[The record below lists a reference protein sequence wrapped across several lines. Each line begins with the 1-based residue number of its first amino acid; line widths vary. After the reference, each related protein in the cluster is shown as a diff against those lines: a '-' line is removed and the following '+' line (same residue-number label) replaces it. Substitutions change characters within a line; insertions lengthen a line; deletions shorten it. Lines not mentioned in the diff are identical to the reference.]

1 MLKYNVDLDYV
12 IPPYDISTEELNDI
26 IDEADKII
34 IENNLAPAKLAV
46 AYLKKA
52 QAMQKLVDC
61 MQHETQ
67 EKAQNEITSSGEDTQ
82 SEIKK
87 LIEKALEL
95 SPDMPEALMQM
106 GKVFHKTPE
115 PTDEH
120 FLKAIEMYSKAIQL
134 KPDYP
139 AAYNNRANAYDP
151 DISEFFCSKNSFED
165 ANNIN
170 GEFLGMLSIYI
181 PDDDDSFKRDSLK
194 AIADY
199 TEAIRLRPHDPVYYF
214 NRGRRYVESKEH
226 EKAIDDFT
234 ALLHYSSDEFKK
246 KLMISHQ
253 RGQEYMKIKNYE
265 KAIDDF
271 TESMRLCSD
280 KTESL
285 FLRAKSHLLNGE
297 YDKAKSD
304 LAEYKR
310 LKIEKRMIMVEEV

>member
-12 IPPYDISTEELNDI
+12 IPPFDISRDELNDI
-26 IDEADKII
+26 IAEADRII
-34 IENNLAPAKLAV
+34 IENNKNSEKLAV

-52 QAMQKLVDC
+52 QAMQKLVEC
-61 MQHETQ
+61 MENETQ
-67 EKAQNEITSSGEDTQ
+67 EKVQREIISSGEDTQ

-87 LIEKALEL
+87 LVEKALEL
-95 SPDMPEALMQM
+95 SPDMPEAFMQM
-106 GKVFHKTPE
+106 GKVFMKTPE
-115 PTDEH
+115 PKDEH
-120 FLKAIEMYSKAIQL
+120 FIKAIKMYSRAIQL

-139 AAYNNRANAYDP
+139 AAYNNRGNAYEPGFFDFYFQEISAGDP
-151 DISEFFCSKNSFED
+151 IITVDEIMALTNPNTDEGCFKND
-165 ANNIN
+165 
-170 GEFLGMLSIYI
+170 
-181 PDDDDSFKRDSLK
+181 PLK

-214 NRGRRYVESKEH
+214 NRGIRYVESKEH

-234 ALLHYSSDEFKK
+234 AVLHYSSDEFKK
-246 KLMISHQ
+246 KLMISPR

-271 TESMRLCSD
+271 TESMHLSPD

-285 FLRAKSHLLNGE
+285 FLRAKCHLLNGD
-297 YDKAKSD
+297 YGKAKSD

-310 LKIEKRMIMVEEV
+310 LKIVKRMIMGEEV